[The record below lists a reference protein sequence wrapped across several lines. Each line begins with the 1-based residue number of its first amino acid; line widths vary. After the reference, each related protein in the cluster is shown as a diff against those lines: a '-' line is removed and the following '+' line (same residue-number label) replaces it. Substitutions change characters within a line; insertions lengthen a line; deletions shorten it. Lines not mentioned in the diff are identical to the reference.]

1 MILITGA
8 TGYIGRHVVARLLA
22 EGLAVRCLL
31 PTGARHDLAESPT
44 CEIVQGNLL
53 DEELLFQAATGAHT
67 IIHLQS
73 AQWWG
78 RQRDLDRIDLGLT
91 RALIAAARAA
101 RVGRLIAVSH
111 LGSTPASAYPLL
123 RVKGKQEELI
133 RASGLAYTII
143 RSALVFGPGDAF
155 VNHVAMM
162 LKSTPFVFLMPG
174 QGEVVLQ
181 PIYIDDLVDII
192 YTSLEAIQSIDTTID
207 IGGPEYITLEDL
219 LNTVMRVTGVYRT
232 IIPTPPYVLRWLT
245 AVYSRLFR
253 RSLVTE
259 QWLDLLAINR
269 AAPLGNTITYFGV
282 HPRRLEDTLL
292 TYLPNQVTGFSTL
305 RYALRRRPRG
315 I

>member
-1 MILITGA
+1 MA
-8 TGYIGRHVVARLLA
+8 DN
-22 EGLAVRCLL
+22 LAVRCLL
-31 PTGARHDLAESPT
+31 PTGTRHALQESERS
-44 CEIVQGNLL
+44 EIVTGNLL
-53 DEELLFQAATGAHT
+53 DEETLFQAVTGVHT

-78 RQRDLDRIDLGLT
+78 RPRDLDRIDLGMT

-101 RVGRLIAVSH
+101 RVGRIISVSH

-123 RVKGKQEELI
+123 RAKGRQEELI

-143 RSALVFGPGDAF
+143 RSALVFGPDDAF
-155 VNHVAMM
+155 INHLAMM
-162 LKSTPFVFLMPG
+162 LCSTPFIFLMPG

-192 YTSLEAIQSIDTTID
+192 TTSLEAIDSIDDTIEV
-207 IGGPEYITLEDL
+207 GGPEYITLEDL
-219 LNTVMRVTGVYRT
+219 LNTVMRVTGAYRT
-232 IIPTPPYVLRWLT
+232 LIPTPPYVLRWLT
-245 AVYSRLFR
+245 PVYSRLFR
-253 RSLVTE
+253 RSLVTD
-259 QWLDLLAINR
+259 QWLDLLATNR
-269 AAPLGNTITYFGV
+269 AAPLANTITHFGV

-292 TYLPNQVTGFSTL
+292 TYLPDHLSRFATL